1 MAHGA
6 VAGGA
11 AAGGG
16 GVSARM
22 ARAALHR
29 PETNGSGH
37 GLRAL
42 GKRHRRA
49 GRVVLPPALRTTV
62 YGVGTLLFL
71 SGAVW
76 LVLHYVFPQ
85 STAFGALPNPW
96 EAPLMRVHGLIAVC
110 AVFLIG
116 WMTAAHVTVRWPSPR
131 NRRSGLLL
139 GGSALLL
146 IFSGYALYY
155 TTGSPHDAAA
165 VAHEAIG
172 VLSPL
177 AALAH
182 WWRNRQR
189 P

>member
-1 MAHGA
+1 MAQSA
-6 VAGGA
+6 LAGGA
-11 AAGGG
+11 AAGSRVNTPIARADLRRPGMSGSGQDPAELNVRARGAG
-16 GVSARM
+16 GVPLP
-22 ARAALHR
+22 RA
-29 PETNGSGH
+29 
-37 GLRAL
+37 LRASL
-42 GKRHRRA
+42 
-49 GRVVLPPALRTTV
+49 
-62 YGVGTLLFL
+62 YGVGALLWV

-85 STAFGALPNPW
+85 STAFGPLPNPW